1 MRVLISGG
9 GCEEPLDGVRSLCN
23 FSSGRTAA
31 FLCDRMVEQGHEV
44 TAVFAER
51 AIKPSQLVVLH
62 TFRTFQDLFNTL
74 KKLLVANDFGMIIH
88 AAAVSDFGIGSVE
101 VDGISYP
108 PSSCGKIESGS
119 EVVVRLKQNPKII
132 DHLRDWSRNPNCIM
146 VGFKLTNGADMKE
159 RETAVSDLLRRAGV
173 DLVVS
178 NDLSEIS
185 TEQHPFRIYG
195 QSKTKAPNLLSTGM
209 SKVELAAYLRHT
221 AEVIQGEGI

>member
-1 MRVLISGG
+1 
-9 GCEEPLDGVRSLCN
+9 
-23 FSSGRTAA
+23 
-31 FLCDRMVEQGHEV
+31 
-44 TAVFAER
+44 
-51 AIKPSQLVVLH
+51 
-62 TFRTFQDLFNTL
+62 
-74 KKLLVANDFGMIIH
+74 
-88 AAAVSDFGIGSVE
+88 
-101 VDGISYP
+101 
-108 PSSCGKIESGS
+108 
-119 EVVVRLKQNPKII
+119 VVVRLKQNPKII

-195 QSKTKAPNLLSTGM
+195 QSKTKAPNRLSTGM